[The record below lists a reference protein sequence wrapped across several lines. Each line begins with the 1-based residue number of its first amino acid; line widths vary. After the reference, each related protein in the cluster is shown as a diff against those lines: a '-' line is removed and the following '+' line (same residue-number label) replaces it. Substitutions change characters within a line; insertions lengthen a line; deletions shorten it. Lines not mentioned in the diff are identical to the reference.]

1 MMTAVMLLDRKNT
14 LSSFATIIASSHGPR
29 LAMDIFLLSASATI
43 GLAFLLSIIAGHGAL
58 TSSTL
63 MTGRQFVSIVL
74 NGLSFGSAASVP
86 LSGWV
91 GICYVASGVILELR
105 NKRHR
110 KQTTVIHHAEGSAG
124 AGMFDK
130 TSRRI

>member
-1 MMTAVMLLDRKNT
+1 MLTKVMLLDRKNT
-14 LSSFATIIASSHGPR
+14 LSSFATIISSAHGPG
-29 LAMDIFLLSASATI
+29 LAVDIFLLSASATI
-43 GLAFLLSIIAGHGAL
+43 GLAFLLSIIAEHGAL

-86 LSGWV
+86 LSGWI

-105 NKRHR
+105 NKHHR
-110 KQTTVIHHAEGSAG
+110 KQTTVFYHAEGQAG
-124 AGMFDK
+124 VGMYNK
-130 TSRRI
+130 RPRRI